1 MSAQAHRLS
10 VDHSER
16 HSTLLEAARRS
27 GAFNVRMVHLGTGD
41 YLIDDEVL
49 VERKTIG
56 DFVASLVDGRLFPQ
70 AARLAHSR
78 Y

>member
-27 GAFNVRMVHLGTGD
+27 GASNVRMVHLGTGD

-49 VERKTIG
+49 VE
-56 DFVASLVDGRLFPQ
+56 
-70 AARLAHSR
+70 
-78 Y
+78 

>member
-1 MSAQAHRLS
+1 LIKASDDGIVVLHSRTVGWSVRFMSAQAHRLS

-27 GAFNVRMVHLGTGD
+27 GASNVRMVHLGTGD

-49 VERKTIG
+49 VE
-56 DFVASLVDGRLFPQ
+56 
-70 AARLAHSR
+70 
-78 Y
+78 